1 MPALDLARP
10 QAASAAPVN
19 LSGLTRPALARV
31 LAESGVVP
39 ADKALLAL
47 EAAIKAGKVPGVSD
61 FGAFTFSDGLHLT
74 PAGAYLV
81 SLTHYACV
89 FAESPEGKVTWA
101 TSRLTPEQAAV
112 LQRLAWEVVTSDP
125 DSGVKP

>member
-1 MPALDLARP
+1 MTNASDYYRAILKRWNELAP
-10 QAASAAPVN
+10 GNKPVR
-19 LSGLTRPALARV
+19 L
-31 LAESGVVP
+31 VP

-112 LQRLAWEVVTSDP
+112 LQRLAWEVVTGDP